1 MAAWGK
7 ESTIVGYIPQ
17 VSHTYALVEAGYGIM
32 NEHQV
37 AIGES
42 TCAARYFIIIIIL
55 SSYHQYQ
62 ILGSSSHSRWKG
74 IDGGKRTNKGGA

>member
-1 MAAWGK
+1 MLIQFLLGSTKQLDAWGK

-17 VSHTYALVEAGYGIM
+17 VSHTYALIEAGYGIM

-42 TCAARYFIIIIIL
+42 TCAAR
-55 SSYHQYQ
+55 
-62 ILGSSSHSRWKG
+62 
-74 IDGGKRTNKGGA
+74 